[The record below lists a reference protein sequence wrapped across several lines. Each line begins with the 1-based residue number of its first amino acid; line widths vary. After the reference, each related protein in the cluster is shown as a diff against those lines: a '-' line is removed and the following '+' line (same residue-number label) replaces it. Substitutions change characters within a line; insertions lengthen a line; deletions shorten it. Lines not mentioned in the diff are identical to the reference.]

1 MMSQKISAE
10 DRAVD
15 GRQREVPIKPVGPAG
30 SRREGEG
37 NCAFPPTRNW
47 LATSSMKGNSGR
59 SRGQMRK
66 NTVKTKVKTKKRD
79 GKEEKKEALQFLP
92 LEFSWDVV

>member
-1 MMSQKISAE
+1 
-10 DRAVD
+10 
-15 GRQREVPIKPVGPAG
+15 
-30 SRREGEG
+30 
-37 NCAFPPTRNW
+37 
-47 LATSSMKGNSGR
+47 MKGNSSR